1 VTVPPV
7 PPVPPEAPLGPSE
20 ALDPSVVRVL
30 VADDHA
36 PTRAGIRASLVA
48 DGFDVVAECSSA
60 RQAIDLARQ
69 LRPDV
74 ALLDIHMPGNGIS
87 AAAEITLSLP
97 EIAVVMLTY
106 SREEDDL
113 FDAVRAGAQGYLLK
127 DMDPDRLGAA
137 LRGVL
142 TGEAALPRSL
152 VAKVLDEF
160 RGRQRR
166 RVLVRS
172 KPAGQQLT
180 SRQWEIL
187 ELLQQGLTTE
197 EIATRLFVA
206 PGTVRV
212 HVSTILKK
220 LRVRSRDEAVR
231 LMRD

>member
-1 VTVPPV
+1 
-7 PPVPPEAPLGPSE
+7 
-20 ALDPSVVRVL
+20 
-30 VADDHA
+30 
-36 PTRAGIRASLVA
+36 
-48 DGFDVVAECSSA
+48 
-60 RQAIDLARQ
+60 
-69 LRPDV
+69 
-74 ALLDIHMPGNGIS
+74 MPGNGIS
-87 AAAEITLSLP
+87 AAAEISLTLP
-97 EIAVVMLTY
+97 DVAVVMLTY

-142 TGEAALPRSL
+142 NGEAALPRSL

-187 ELLQQGLTTE
+187 ELLRQGLSTE
-197 EIATRLFVA
+197 EIAGRLFVA

-220 LRVRSRDEAVR
+220 LRVSSRDEAVR
-231 LMRD
+231 LIKD